1 MREIVLDTETT
12 GFDHAKDDRVVEI
25 GCIELI
31 NHVPS
36 GETFQRYL
44 NPERDMPPGAF
55 AVHGLSAEFLADKPL
70 FADVV
75 DDFLAFIGR
84 DALIIHNASFDLDF
98 LDAEMA
104 RLGRPARAR
113 DSVIDTLA
121 MARRKFPGS
130 PNSLDALC
138 RRFAI
143 DSSTRDLHGA
153 LLDAELLAEVYLALI
168 GGRQPSL
175 GLGASETEARPVA
188 AGDKGSAA
196 RPPRP
201 HEPSPAEIKA
211 HTAFIDEL
219 KDPIWRRR

>member
-98 LDAEMA
+98 LDAE
-104 RLGRPARAR
+104 
-113 DSVIDTLA
+113 
-121 MARRKFPGS
+121 
-130 PNSLDALC
+130 
-138 RRFAI
+138 
-143 DSSTRDLHGA
+143 
-153 LLDAELLAEVYLALI
+153 LLAEVYLALI

-211 HTAFIDEL
+211 HTASIDEL
-219 KDPIWRRR
+219 KDPIWRRK